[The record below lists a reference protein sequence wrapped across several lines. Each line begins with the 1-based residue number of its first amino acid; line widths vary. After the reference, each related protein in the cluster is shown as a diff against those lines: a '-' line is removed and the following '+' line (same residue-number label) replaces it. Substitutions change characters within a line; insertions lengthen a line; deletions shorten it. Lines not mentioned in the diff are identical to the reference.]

1 MGSGISTS
9 GIVLCFVPLA
19 LVIIGF
25 VVAAYYTNQ
34 QATETYA
41 RVDPATVQED

>member
-19 LVIIGF
+19 LVIVGF
-25 VVAAYYTNQ
+25 VVAAYYTNR

-41 RVDPATVQED
+41 RIDPATAQDD